1 LFEGLAKLTEYR
13 VWMSHGDAVTTLC
26 EDFRTIACSENS
38 QFAGISCPTKKIW
51 GLQFHPEVTHTTEGS
66 RIIRNFVLRI
76 CNASPSW
83 TMDAFTTTEITRL
96 RQFVGTR
103 QVIGAVSGGVD
114 STVAATLLHR
124 AVGKQFHGILID
136 NGLLRKNEGP
146 AVIERIKGHI
156 PGVQIECID
165 ASDTFLDALKGV
177 TDPETKR
184 KIIGKLFI
192 QEFEVAATK
201 LKVSPEDTLLLQ
213 GTLYPDVI
221 ESVSF
226 KGPSHTIKTH
236 HNVGGL
242 PATMKMKVLEP
253 LRELFKDEVR
263 ELGMT
268 LGLPKE
274 SVWRHPFPG
283 PGLAIRIIGEVTR
296 ERLAMLREAD
306 DIFITELRQ
315 AGEYDK
321 IAQAFVVLLPDC
333 KSIGVMG
340 DGRTYEM
347 TAVLRAVTTT
357 DFMTAE
363 WYHLDHTVMTK
374 VSGRITNEVKG
385 INRVCY
391 DISSKPPATVEWE

>member
-1 LFEGLAKLTEYR
+1 
-13 VWMSHGDAVTTLC
+13 
-26 EDFRTIACSENS
+26 
-38 QFAGISCPTKKIW
+38 
-51 GLQFHPEVTHTTEGS
+51 
-66 RIIRNFVLRI
+66 VL
-76 CNASPSW
+76 
-83 TMDAFTTTEITRL
+83 
-96 RQFVGTR
+96 
-103 QVIGAVSGGVD
+103 D

-136 NGLLRKNEGP
+136 NGLLRKNECP
-146 AVIERIKGHI
+146 VVIERIKGHI

-165 ASDTFLDALKGV
+165 ASDKFLDALKGV
-177 TDPETKR
+177 TDPEAKR

-192 QEFEVAATK
+192 QEFEVAASK
-201 LKVSPEDTLLLQ
+201 LKVSPENTLLLQ

-242 PATMKMKVLEP
+242 PATMKMKILEP

-263 ELGMT
+263 DLGMN

-283 PGLAIRIIGEVTR
+283 PGLAIRILGEVTR
-296 ERLAMLREAD
+296 ERLEILREAD
-306 DIFITELRQ
+306 DIFITELRE

-347 TAVLRAVTTT
+347 TVVLRAVTTT

-363 WYHLDHTVMTK
+363 WYPLDHTLMAK